1 MGIAST
7 GRSPDTD
14 RVIWN
19 EGFKQGIEEGKK
31 RTRKEVLS
39 LLEAKFMNMKLPT
52 NDPVMVATLAIAKEL
67 SESDALR

>member
-39 LLEAKFMNMKLPT
+39 LLEAKFMDMKLPT
-52 NDPVMVATLAIAKEL
+52 NDPVMIATLAVAKEL
-67 SESDALR
+67 SESDVLR